1 MALPSNLVHDSA
13 EVEEAVA
20 LLRLAGGR
28 ARVEHVAETIFS
40 LSDLDALT
48 ARHLVSEFLK
58 DDWRVA
64 LSPEGLVELRC
75 EDAECRALAETEF
88 VVFDV
93 ETTGSKRPPC
103 RVVEIGLCRVRG
115 GRIVA
120 ELETL
125 VNPGAPIPSFIS
137 LLTGITD
144 EMVGCAPPFDR
155 VAGEILDFIGSA
167 VLVAHNASFDVSFLN
182 HEIAQLYPGR
192 KLYNA
197 NICTVSL
204 ARRVVPDL
212 ANHRLHTVAEHFA
225 VPLLR
230 HHRAC
235 DDARATAQVFIR
247 LLDMLD
253 GHGVRDLA
261 GARNFGRNYQ
271 SRARRGAQQSRA
283 ASNWKSG
290 L

>member
-1 MALPSNLVHDSA
+1 MRLPNNLVTDSA
-13 EVEEAVA
+13 EVEAAVA
-20 LLRLAGGR
+20 WLRTAGGR
-28 ARVEHVAETIFS
+28 ARVERVAEEVFS
-40 LSDLDALT
+40 VSDLDSLT
-48 ARHLVSEFLK
+48 AAQLVSEFLK

-64 LSPEGLVELRC
+64 LDAGGEVELRC
-75 EDAECRALAETEF
+75 DDPEARALADTEF

-103 RVVEIGLCRVRG
+103 RVVEIGLCRVSA

-125 VNPGAPIPSFIS
+125 VNPCAPIPPFIS
-137 LLTGITD
+137 TLTGITD
-144 EMVGCAPPFDR
+144 AMVSTAPPFAG
-155 VAGEILDFIGSA
+155 VAGEILNFIGSA

-192 KLYNA
+192 KLFNPQL
-197 NICTVSL
+197 CTVSL
-204 ARRVVPDL
+204 ARRVVPGL
-212 ANHRLHTVAEHFA
+212 ANHRLHTVAEHFS

-230 HHRAC
+230 RHRAF

-247 LLDMLD
+247 LLDLLD

-261 GARNFGRNYQ
+261 GARNFKSN
-271 SRARRGAQQSRA
+271 SRDRRA
-283 ASNWKSG
+283 AEYRS
-290 L
+290 